1 MKTQGIALGL
11 TVLNLLILAYT
22 LFRASPAGS
31 AEVSPVLRAHAL
43 EIVDD
48 NGRVRAMI
56 RVFPAS
62 PDAKMP
68 DGTTGY
74 PVTVLLR
81 LIDSKGAP
89 NVKIAATED
98 GSVVSLVGESNPAH
112 VQVLARGTSPTLK
125 LVNKDGQE
133 QLIKTE
139 K

>member
-1 MKTQGIALGL
+1 ME
-11 TVLNLLILAYT
+11 V
-22 LFRASPAGS
+22 AS
-31 AEVSPVLRAHAL
+31 VLRARAL

-62 PDAKMP
+62 PNAKMP

-74 PVTVLLR
+74 PETVLLR

-112 VQVLARGTSPTLK
+112 VQLLARGTSPSLK
-125 LVNKDGQE
+125 LVNKDRQE
-133 QLIKTE
+133 QLIKIE

>member
-1 MKTQGIALGL
+1 MKTQRIAIGL
-11 TVLNLLILAYT
+11 TVLNLLILGYV
-22 LFRASPAGS
+22 LFRASPAAS
-31 AEVSPVLRAHAL
+31 ADVAPVLRAHAL

-48 NGRVRAMI
+48 KGRARATI

-74 PVTVLLR
+74 PETVLLR

-112 VQVLARGTSPTLK
+112 VQVLARGASPSLK

-133 QLIKTE
+133 QLIKIE

>member
-1 MKTQGIALGL
+1 MRTQRIVIGL
-11 TVLNLLILAYT
+11 TALNFLILVYT
-22 LFRASPAGS
+22 LSRASPAVPPQV
-31 AEVSPVLRAHAL
+31 APVLRTHAL
-43 EIVDD
+43 EILDEH
-48 NGRVRAMI
+48 GRVRAMI

-74 PVTVLLR
+74 PETVLLR
-81 LIDSKGAP
+81 LINSKGAP

-98 GSVVSLVGESNPAH
+98 GSVMSLVGESNPAH
-112 VQVLARGTSPTLK
+112 VQVLARGTSPSLK

-133 QLIKTE
+133 QLIRIE